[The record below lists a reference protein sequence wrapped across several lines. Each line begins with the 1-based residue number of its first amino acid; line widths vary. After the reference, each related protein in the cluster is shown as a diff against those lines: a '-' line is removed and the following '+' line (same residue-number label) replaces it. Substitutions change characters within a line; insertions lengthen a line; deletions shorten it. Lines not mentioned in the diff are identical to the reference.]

1 MDLIKLC
8 GKKEIKLARLPRIV
22 IPGCPHHVIN
32 RGNRRQVIFFSDTDK
47 KSYCKILKRRADK
60 AGIEIWAYC
69 IMDNHV
75 HLVAVPKTES
85 ALAKGIGEAE
95 RKYAL
100 SINIRNDWKGH
111 LWQAR
116 FSSYPLDEKHL
127 YAAVRYVERNPVRAG
142 LVSEVEDYYWSSAK
156 AHIFRK
162 KDGLLS
168 DSYFVSSI
176 PDWASYLREETHDAE
191 IELIRSHSKTG
202 RPLGDD
208 EFISELERITGRC
221 LRKRKPGRKKK
232 LLEK

>member
-1 MDLIKLC
+1 M
-8 GKKEIKLARLPRIV
+8 
-22 IPGCPHHVIN
+22 
-32 RGNRRQVIFFSDTDK
+32 DK
-47 KSYCKILKRRADK
+47 KSYYILLKRSADK
-60 AGIEIWAYC
+60 VGIEIWAYC
-69 IMDNHV
+69 FMDNHV
-75 HLVAVPKTES
+75 HLVAVPKTEN

-116 FSSYPLDEKHL
+116 FNSYPMDEKHL

-142 LVSEVEDYYWSSAK
+142 LVTRAEDYYWSSAK
-156 AHIFRK
+156 AHVFK
-162 KDGLLS
+162 KRDELLS
-168 DSYFVSSI
+168 DFDLISSI
-176 PDWASYLREETHDAE
+176 PDWASFLREETNDVD

-208 EFISELERITGRC
+208 KFIKDLERITGRC

-232 LLEK
+232 IFGVG